1 MTTTIAEYDIFR
13 RFRSL
18 LHEVFSSGISERSLV
33 FKPGFE
39 VDGEIVG
46 RTFQPAYVVAR
57 DGVLITFCQGRLWG
71 GSDDEGRTW
80 CHKVVEAAS
89 FSYSTVGFLKRA
101 QYITFSP
108 AIPWARMASG
118 AGYLRTTG

>member
-1 MTTTIAEYDIFR
+1 MRD
-13 RFRSL
+13 
-18 LHEVFSSGISERSLV
+18 VGNGISERGLA

-39 VDGEIVG
+39 VDGEIVC
-46 RTFQPAYVVAR
+46 RTFQPSYVVAR
-57 DGVLITFCQGRLWG
+57 DGVLLAFCQGRLRG

-80 CHKVVEAAS
+80 CHKVVEAET

-108 AIPWARMASG
+108 AIPWARMALG
-118 AGYLRTTG
+118 AGYLRTGG

>member
-1 MTTTIAEYDIFR
+1 M
-13 RFRSL
+13 RS
-18 LHEVFSSGISERSLV
+18 FSSEISERSLV

-89 FSYSTVGFLKRA
+89 FFYSTVGPLKESR
-101 QYITFSP
+101 YITLF
-108 AIPWARMASG
+108 ARNSMGQDGVGGRVFEDDWLSG
-118 AGYLRTTG
+118 QD